1 MNDHREGLALL
12 GLGANL
18 GEPAAQIREAIRQLS
33 LMVRVGDMS
42 SLYLTEP
49 VGGPEQPSYIN
60 AVCSVRTGLTPAALL
75 ALCRAVEERLG
86 RRRGRRDE
94 PRTIDI
100 DLLAYD
106 DLVLSTDELTLPHPR
121 MHERAFV
128 LRPLRE
134 IAPDWLHPVRQ
145 MTAAEM
151 LAAAGPL
158 EKVELWEGTDA

>member
-1 MNDHREGLALL
+1 MNDHRQRVALL

-33 LMVRVGDMS
+33 LVVRVMDVS

-49 VGGPEQPSYIN
+49 VGGPDQPSFIN

-75 ALCRAVEERLG
+75 ALCRAVEEAMG
-86 RRRGRRDE
+86 RRRRRRDE

-100 DLLAYD
+100 DVLAYD
-106 DLVLSTDELTLPHPR
+106 DVVLSTDELTVPHPR
-121 MHERAFV
+121 MHLRGFV
-128 LRPLRE
+128 LHPLRE
-134 IAPDWLHPVRQ
+134 IAPDWRHPVQ
-145 MTAAEM
+145 KLTAAEM

-158 EKVELWEGTDA
+158 EKVELWEGTEA

>member
-1 MNDHREGLALL
+1 MNDHRQRIALL

-18 GEPAAQIREAIRQLS
+18 GEPAAQVREAIRQLS
-33 LMVRVGDMS
+33 LMVRVLDVS

-75 ALCRAVEERLG
+75 ALCRAVEERMG
-86 RRRGRRDE
+86 RRRRRRDE

-106 DLVLSTDELTLPHPR
+106 DVVLSTDELTLPHPR
-121 MHERAFV
+121 MHLRGFV
-128 LRPLRE
+128 LHPLRE
-134 IAPDWLHPVRQ
+134 IAPDWRHPVRQ

-158 EKVELWEGTDA
+158 EKVERWEGTEA